1 MTRIDPPPQFDFA
14 LPPAGKRPGMRLH
27 AVEVLNWGTFDKRV
41 WSLTLDGENGLLT
54 GDIGSG
60 KSTLVDAITTLLV
73 PAHRIAYNKA
83 AGAESRER
91 NLRSYVLGHYK
102 SERGDTGLSARA
114 VALRDYNSYSVI
126 LARFRNDGFSEDV
139 TLAQLFY
146 FRERDGQPT
155 RFYVVSG
162 GTLSIAKDFTFE
174 KDIAALKKR
183 LRKLPKTEVHDSFP
197 PYSAAFRRRLS
208 IDNEQALNLFH
219 QTVSMKSV
227 GDLTDFVRSHMLEPF
242 DVEARIDDM
251 IGHFDDLNRAHE
263 AVLKA
268 KTQIALLEPLI
279 ADCESHEALS
289 AEAGGL
295 RACREAL
302 GGYFAELKSGLVT
315 SRMARFEGEL
325 ERLEQR
331 RETARRDRNE
341 EAGRRDEIKRAIA
354 ANGGDRI
361 ESLGREIAARGTVR
375 VERQRRASDYER
387 LAKALGLP
395 GLADADTF
403 FANADALA
411 ALTEADEAR
420 RADADNALTEEKIAF
435 RKLKDEHGGLAA
447 EINSLEGRRSNLP
460 ARLLKIRT
468 AMCQALSIEEEALP
482 FAGELIEVRQE
493 ERDWEGA
500 AERLLNGFAQ
510 SLLMPDEFYARV
522 SDWVDRTN
530 LAGRL
535 VYFRVRQ
542 QRQPYMRPD
551 LHQRSLAHKLAIKP
565 DTAFYPW
572 LDREIAHRFDYA
584 CCDSLDAFRREE
596 RAVTRMG
603 QTKTR
608 GERHEKDDRSAIDD
622 RTQYVL
628 GWSNANKIR
637 ALKAATHGLERRM
650 ADMAGVIAGLED
662 ERRSLDERLKI
673 AGQLKVYSSFPDL
686 DWQSVALEIEQLET
700 DRRQLEAGSDT
711 LRVLRGQ
718 LATTEE
724 ALASIGKQLDAL
736 HSEQGSLGAKR
747 QALTD
752 LLADLNIKVA
762 AIAPEARQTLWP
774 RLDEMRESVLGDHRL
789 TVESCEG
796 SEKRVRD
803 WLQARID
810 AEDKKIARLREA
822 IVKAMQAYRREYPA
836 ETREVDDTVESAPE
850 YRQMLDDLRSDGLPR
865 FEARFKTLLNENTI
879 REVAS
884 FQSQLNRERQLIR
897 ERIERINES
906 LREIDYNIGRYI
918 ELVVEQSLDQE
929 VRQFVQDL
937 RGCTEGAL
945 TGSED
950 AEYSEAKFLA
960 VKCIIERFKGRAET
974 ADLDRRWTRK
984 VTDVRNWFV
993 FSASERWREDG
1004 REHEH
1009 YTDSGGKSGG
1019 QKEKLAYTVLAA
1031 SLAYQF
1037 GIDWRSP
1044 HSRSFHFV
1052 MIDEAFG
1059 RGSDESARYGLDL
1072 FAKMNL
1078 QLLVAT
1084 PLQKIHIIE
1093 PFVAAVGF
1101 VHNEGGSRSL
1111 LRNLTIEELGAER
1124 LKRVG

>member
-1 MTRIDPPPQFDFA
+1 MTRIDPIPQFD
-14 LPPAGKRPGMRLH
+14 LTLLPAGKRPGMRLH

-41 WSLTLDGENGLLT
+41 WSLNLDGENGLLT

-91 NLRSYVLGHYK
+91 DLRSYVLGHYK
-102 SERGDTGLSARA
+102 SERGDTGLAARA

-126 LARFRNDGFSEDV
+126 LARFRNDGFGEDV
-139 TLAQLFY
+139 TLAQVFY

-162 GTLSIAKDFTFE
+162 AALSIAKHFAFE

-183 LRKLPKTEVHDSFP
+183 LRKLPRTEVFDSFP
-197 PYSAAFRRRLS
+197 PYGAAFRRQLS
-208 IDNEQALNLFH
+208 IENEQALSLFH

-227 GDLTDFVRSHMLEPF
+227 GDLTDFVRSHMLEAF
-242 DVEARIDDM
+242 DVEARINQM
-251 IGHFDDLNRAHE
+251 IVHFDDLNRAHE

-268 KTQIALLEPLI
+268 KAQIARLEPLI
-279 ADCESHEALS
+279 ADCETYAGMT
-289 AEAGGL
+289 AEVDGL
-295 RACREAL
+295 RDCREAL
-302 GGYFAELKSGLVT
+302 GGYFADLKAGLVKT
-315 SRMARFEGEL
+315 RIARFEDEL
-325 ERLEQR
+325 SKLDQRLGA
-331 RETARRDRNE
+331 ARRTRDE
-341 EAGRRDEIKRAIA
+341 ELNRRDEIKQAIA

-361 ESLGREIAARGTVR
+361 ESLGREITAKTAVKAD
-375 VERQRRASDYER
+375 RQRRAENYGR
-387 LAKALGLP
+387 LAKPLGLAE
-395 GLADADTF
+395 LADADAF
-403 FANADALA
+403 IANAQALS
-411 ALTEADEAR
+411 ALTEAAEAR
-420 RADADNALTEEKIAF
+420 RADVDNALTEEKIAF
-435 RKLKDEHGGLAA
+435 SKVKDEHGALTA
-447 EINSLEGRRSNLP
+447 EIKSLEGRRSNLP
-460 ARLLKIRT
+460 ARMLKIRT
-468 AMCQALSIEEEALP
+468 SLCDALSLEEDALP

-500 AERLLNGFAQ
+500 AERLLQGFAQ
-510 SLLMPDEFYARV
+510 SLLVPDALYARV
-522 SDWVDRTN
+522 SDWVDRTH

-535 VYFRVRQ
+535 VYFRVRP
-542 QRQPYMRPD
+542 QRASRPD
-551 LHQRSLAHKLAIKP
+551 LHPRSLAQKLAIKP
-565 DTAFYPW
+565 DSSFYDW
-572 LDREIAHRFDYA
+572 LDREIANRFDYA

-608 GERHEKDDRSAIDD
+608 GERHEKDDRFAIDD
-622 RTQYVL
+622 RTQFVL
-628 GWSNANKIR
+628 GWSNADKIR
-637 ALKAATHGLERRM
+637 ALKAATGRLERRM
-650 ADMAGVIAGLED
+650 GDLGGVIAGLEA
-662 ERRSLDERLKI
+662 ERRSLDDRLQM
-673 AGQLKVYSSFPDL
+673 AGQMRVYTSFPDL
-686 DWQSVALEIEQLET
+686 DWWSVALAIEQLEAE
-700 DRRQLEAGSDT
+700 RRQLEGGSDT

-718 LATTEE
+718 LATTEQ
-724 ALASIGKQLDAL
+724 ALAEIAARLDAL
-736 HSEQGSLGAKR
+736 NNEHGSLGAKR
-747 QALTD
+747 QALTELLGD
-752 LLADLNIKVA
+752 LDDKIA
-762 AIAPEARQTLWP
+762 AAETAAWP
-774 RLDEMRESVLGDHRL
+774 RLDEMRAAVLGDHRL

-796 SEKRVRD
+796 CEKRVRD
-803 WLQARID
+803 VLQARID

-822 IVKAMQAYRREYPA
+822 IVKAMQAYRTEYPA
-836 ETREVDDTVESAPE
+836 ETREVDDMVESAPE
-850 YRQMLDDLRSDGLPR
+850 YQQMLDALTSDGLPR
-865 FEARFKTLLNENTI
+865 FEARFKSLLNENTI
-879 REVAS
+879 REVAG
-884 FQSQLNRERQLIR
+884 FQSQLSRERQLIR
-897 ERIERINES
+897 ERIELINQS
-906 LREIDYNIGRYI
+906 LREIDYNTGRYI

-937 RGCTEGAL
+937 RNCTEGAL

-960 VKCIIERFKGRAET
+960 VKRIIERFKGRAET

-1059 RGSDESARYGLDL
+1059 RGSDESARYGLNL
-1072 FAKMNL
+1072 FGKMNL

-1111 LRNLTIEELGAER
+1111 LRNLTIEELRAER
-1124 LKRVG
+1124 LKRAG